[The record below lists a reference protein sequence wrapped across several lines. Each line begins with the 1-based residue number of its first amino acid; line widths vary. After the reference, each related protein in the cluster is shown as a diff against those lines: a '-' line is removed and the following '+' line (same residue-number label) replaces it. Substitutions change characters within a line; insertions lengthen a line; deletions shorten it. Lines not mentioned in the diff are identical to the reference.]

1 MNFKNKECLLNFI
14 GFLFLVAQCLSMV
27 EGEVHYYEFVLAKKN
42 FMKLCNTSSKLVVNG
57 SIPGP
62 IIQVHK
68 GDTIYVNVHNQGYYG
83 VTIHWHGVKQ
93 PRNSWSDGPE
103 YITQCPI
110 EPGSNFTYEV
120 IFSTEE
126 GTLWWHAHSDWTRAY
141 VHGAIVIL
149 PTIGTTYPFPK
160 PHDEDIII
168 LGSLY
173 RGNLKAEYDFDLIHG
188 NDNLPHSIAYTIN
201 GEPGDLGA
209 CSKETTYRRVVDH
222 GKTYLLRL
230 VNTVVSANMFFAIA
244 EHNLTIVGMDANYIK
259 PITTSYIMMGPGQ
272 TVDILLTANQ
282 TLGHYYIAARQLW
295 SNQEA
300 ATDFDHFNVT
310 AIIQYRGNYTIPLSP
325 SLPSTLPNYKDLTAA
340 RKFYAN
346 PFRSLA
352 SKDHPVNVPLNITT
366 RMYITVSMAK
376 IECKNTTCTTLEEGL
391 ILAASANNIS
401 WNNPVHT
408 DVLLA
413 YYRNISGVYT
423 TDFPD
428 QPPYYYNF
436 TSYQLPDA
444 LAIANLGS
452 KVRVLNYNEAV
463 EIVFQGT
470 NIFQGSNHHPM
481 HLHGHKFYVV
491 GSGYVNYNNETDP
504 KNFNLVDPVKVN
516 TFVVPKNG
524 WLAIRFVANNP
535 GVWFWHCHID
545 RHMTWGMAAVFIVKN
560 GGTTETSI
568 RKPPP
573 HLPPCNVPLE
583 SRVQNNDGPDG
594 KEYQTIFI

>member
-1 MNFKNKECLLNFI
+1 MNFKNKDCLLNFI
-14 GFLFLVAQCLSMV
+14 GFLFLVARCLSMV
-27 EGEVHYYEFVLAKKN
+27 EGEVHYYEFVLVEKN
-42 FMKLCNTSSKLVVNG
+42 FTKLCNTSSKLVVNG
-57 SIPGP
+57 NIPGP

-68 GDTIYVNVHNQGYYG
+68 GDTIYVNVHNKGYYG

-93 PRNSWSDGPE
+93 PRNPWSDGPE
-103 YITQCPI
+103 YITQ
-110 EPGSNFTYEV
+110 S
-120 IFSTEE
+120 
-126 GTLWWHAHSDWTRAY
+126 
-141 VHGAIVIL
+141 
-149 PTIGTTYPFPK
+149 IGTTYPFPK
-160 PHDEDIII
+160 PDDEDIII

-188 NDNLPHSIAYTIN
+188 NDDLPHSIAYTIN

-209 CSKETTYRRVVDH
+209 CSKETTYRWVIDH

-230 VNTVVSANMFFAIA
+230 VNAVVSANMFFAIA
-244 EHNLTIVGMDANYIK
+244 EHNLTI
-259 PITTSYIMMGPGQ
+259 
-272 TVDILLTANQ
+272 
-282 TLGHYYIAARQLW
+282 

-366 RMYITVSMAK
+366 KMYITVSMAK
-376 IECKNTTCTTLEEGL
+376 IECKNTTCTALEEGL

-401 WNNPVHT
+401 WNNPVPT

-444 LAIANLGS
+444 LAIAELGS
-452 KVRVLNYNEAV
+452 KVKVLNYNEAV

-470 NIFQGSNHHPM
+470 NIFQGSDHHPM
-481 HLHGHKFYVV
+481 HLHGHNFYVV
-491 GSGYVNYNNETDP
+491 GIGYGNYNNETDP
-504 KNFNLVDPVKVN
+504 KSFNLVDPVAVN

-545 RHMTWGMAAVFIVKN
+545 RHMTWGMASVFIVKN

-583 SRVQNNDGPDG
+583 LRVQNNDGPDG
-594 KEYQTIFI
+594 KEY